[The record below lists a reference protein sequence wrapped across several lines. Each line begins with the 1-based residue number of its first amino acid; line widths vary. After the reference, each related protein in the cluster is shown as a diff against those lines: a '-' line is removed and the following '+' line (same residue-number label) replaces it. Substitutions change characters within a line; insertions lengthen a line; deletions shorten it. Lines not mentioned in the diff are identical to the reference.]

1 MRVPREGEEIQ
12 IHSYKHN
19 GNIHRIWQE
28 TTILKG
34 TQYIVIGCND
44 RTLVTESDGRTWLT
58 REPAITYFHSQ
69 YWFNIIGMLREDGI
83 YYYCNLSSPFVFDGE
98 AIKYIDYDLD
108 IKVYPDMTYNL
119 LDEDEYEQHKREMSY
134 PNVIDHI
141 LRRNVEK
148 LIGMIRAKKGPFA
161 PEFVHNWYKR
171 YTTIKSN
178 ER

>member
-1 MRVPREGEEIQ
+1 
-12 IHSYKHN
+12 
-19 GNIHRIWQE
+19 
-28 TTILKG
+28 
-34 TQYIVIGCND
+34 
-44 RTLVTESDGRTWLT
+44 
-58 REPAITYFHSQ
+58 
-69 YWFNIIGMLREDGI
+69 MLREDGI

-98 AIKYIDYDLD
+98 AVKYIDYDLD

-161 PEFVHNWYKR
+161 PEFVHSWYKR
-171 YTTIKSN
+171 YVTIKNN